1 MSAGI
6 HRPCFHTCDYWCG
19 NHASMPDCA
28 RRQGTAPVHAD
39 SEDVQKAQLGC
50 VDCLAALVGVQL
62 GAAHGSAP
70 AAAEQEAPAAPAA
83 ALYPGLVI
91 EEADGHA
98 QAPRGGERVH
108 LPSSPRLLVDELVD
122 ALSWRR

>member
-1 MSAGI
+1 
-6 HRPCFHTCDYWCG
+6 
-19 NHASMPDCA
+19 MPICVW
-28 RRQGTAPVHAD
+28 RQGKGPAHAD

-62 GAAHGSAP
+62 VAAHGSAA
-70 AAAEQEAPAAPAA
+70 AAAEQEPPAAPAA

-91 EEADGHA
+91 EEANGHS
-98 QAPRGGERVH
+98 QALRGGEQAH

-122 ALSWRR
+122 ALSWCR